1 MKDIN
6 LIKQKYSNMEGNMSV
21 YPKPNLSSDI
31 KFTLT
36 KLSKEK
42 DKIKL
47 KKFKG

>member
-1 MKDIN
+1 
-6 LIKQKYSNMEGNMSV
+6 MSV

-36 KLSKEK
+36 KSSKEQ

-47 KKFKG
+47 KKI